1 MASDREQASGAAVQ
15 PGFAASDLA
24 TLLGL
29 PFLLTLSWLL
39 PERWWPGFA
48 RAVAPLAG
56 PMVAGDPAALPA
68 IIARTIGERASRPAS
83 PEAILSGLAAE
94 QVLLQLQLLRGY
106 RPGGWRPEIGLV
118 GRDHV
123 EAARERGQG
132 AILWIAFMVHGDL
145 AAKMAFHRA
154 GFEVHHLSR
163 PSHGFSASRFGIRFL
178 NPIHTRIEDR
188 FLGARVTLAPN
199 DARPALEALARHLRG
214 NAVVSVTARRDAKRP
229 AAVPFLDGEI
239 KLAPGA
245 VILARR
251 TGAALLPTFAF
262 REPSGAL
269 KVAIEAPLEVPQ
281 EGPGSE
287 AVEAVARRY
296 AEVLAPYALAHAGQW
311 KGWYQL

>member
-1 MASDREQASGAAVQ
+1 MAPDHEPASGAAAEPV
-15 PGFAASDLA
+15 FAAADLA

-56 PMVAGDPAALPA
+56 PMVAGDRAALPA
-68 IIARTIGERASRPAS
+68 IIARTIGARASRPDS
-83 PEAILSGLAAE
+83 PEAILTGLAAE
-94 QVLLQLQLLRGY
+94 QVLLQLQLLRGH
-106 RPGGWRPEIGLV
+106 RPGGWNPEIRLE
-118 GRDHV
+118 GREHV
-123 EAARERGQG
+123 AAARERGQG
-132 AILWIAFMVHGDL
+132 AILWIAFTVHADL
-145 AAKMAFHRA
+145 AAKMAFHQA

-163 PSHGFSASRFGIRFL
+163 PSHGFSASRFGVRFL

-214 NAVVSVTARRDAKRP
+214 NGVVSVTARADAKRP

-251 TGAALLPTFAF
+251 TGAALLPTFAY
-262 REPSGAL
+262 REPSGVL
-269 KVAIEAPLEVPQ
+269 KVTVEAPLEVPKG
-281 EGPGSE
+281 GPGSA
-287 AVEAVARRY
+287 AVDAAARGY